1 MENYKQHC
9 SYGLVTI
16 ALSNDRLIDQK
27 DNTILSTCY
36 QQPDK
41 NIANARLA
49 AEAFNVLNTTGL
61 TPQELVEQVKVLRE
75 ALQNIAEWNLPETG
89 EFWDEAKTR
98 KISYEHNYGSN
109 GARDYMRTIAQQA
122 LETTELK
129 P

>member
-1 MENYKQHC
+1 MEKKKDLGQILQ
-9 SYGLVTI
+9 SYLGMTPKDKGADNWHELQAMAEEEI
-16 ALSNDRLIDQK
+16 NDLINEEK
-27 DNTILSTCY
+27 
-36 QQPDK
+36 
-41 NIANARLA
+41 R
-49 AEAFNVLNTTGL
+49 EL
-61 TPQELVEQVKVLRE
+61 TEQVKVMST
-75 ALQNIAEWNLPETG
+75 ALKTIADWNLPETG